1 MMSPLVSIQGLHVSF
16 DTVRGRL
23 HALRGVDLTLAKGE
37 TLALIGESG
46 SGKSVTAE
54 VLLGIIDMPPGRV
67 DSGSILYD
75 GRELLLMRSALRR
88 RIQGNEIA
96 MVFQDATA
104 ALNPVY
110 TVGWQIAEQF
120 KVHRDWSMARGREK
134 AIELLARVGI
144 PNPEERVD
152 QYPHQ
157 FSGGMR
163 QRVLIAMAIALDPK
177 VLIADEPTTAL
188 DVTVQAQIM
197 QLLARLQSET
207 DMGMILITHDMAV
220 AAEVADRIAVMYAGR
235 IVEIGAAVDIIERP
249 AHPYTQALVRLA
261 LHDARESKRPRI
273 SGNAPDLIK
282 PPLGC
287 AFASR
292 CPHAQPLCTIQDPPF
307 HAVENI
313 QLAACHFARELRIG

>member
-1 MMSPLVSIQGLHVSF
+1 MQQLVSMEDLHISF

-23 HALRGVDLTLAKGE
+23 HALRGVNLTLAEGE

-54 VLLGIIDMPPGRV
+54 VLLGIVDMPPGRV
-67 DSGSILYD
+67 DR
-75 GRELLLMRSALRR
+75 GRISYKGDDLLTMKPSVRR
-88 RIQGNEIA
+88 QIQGNEIA
-96 MVFQDATA
+96 MVFQDAIA

-120 KVHRDWSMARGREK
+120 KVHRGWSMARGREK
-134 AIELLARVGI
+134 AVELLGRVGI
-144 PNPEERVD
+144 PNPQERVD

-163 QRVLIAMAIALDPK
+163 QRVLIAMAIALEPR

-207 DMGMILITHDMAV
+207 RMGMMLITHDMAV
-220 AAEVADRIAVMYAGR
+220 AAEVADRVAVMYAGR
-235 IVEIGAAVDIIERP
+235 IVETGSVVDIIEKP
-249 AHPYTQALVRLA
+249 SHPYTQALVRLA
-261 LHDARESKRPRI
+261 LHDARKGSRPRI
-273 SGNAPDLIK
+273 SGSAPDLVT

-287 AFASR
+287 AFAPR
-292 CPHAQPLCTIQDPPF
+292 CAHAQAVCTKQDP
-307 HAVENI
+307 
-313 QLAACHFARELRIG
+313 QLHVVSGAQSAACHFARELHLG